1 MSAAAPYD
9 PPRPW
14 IASYAA
20 GVPDDLEPVTG
31 SLLDIVTASARDYP
45 DAPALQFFGRT
56 TSYRDLVGAID
67 RVAAGLRE
75 RGVGK
80 GDTVAIVLPNCPQHI
95 IAFYA
100 ILRLGAIA
108 VEHNPLYT
116 PRELRKQ
123 FEDHGARTAIVWSKV
138 AATVQAFPADLA
150 VTTLVSVDITTAMPL
165 SLRLALRLPVAK
177 ARQSRD
183 ALTTRV
189 SQAVPWEHLA
199 RNEALAASF
208 PGPVTDDV
216 AIIQYTSGTTGT
228 PKGAV
233 LTHRNLLA
241 NARQA
246 QAWVPSIQRGK
257 GCVVYAVLPMFH
269 AYGLTLCLTFAM
281 SMGARL
287 VLFPRFEPAMVLE
300 VTKKHPA
307 TFLPLVPPIA
317 DRLLAAARAEGVSLA
332 GTEVAISGA
341 MALPH
346 DLVVPFEQATGGYL
360 VEGYGLSECSPV
372 LMANPVADNRK
383 AGTVGLPLPGTECRV
398 VDPDDPTVDM
408 PSGERGELI
417 VRGPQVFQGYYG
429 KPEATE
435 EVFVDGWFRT
445 GDIVQIDDEGFVR
458 IVDRIKE
465 LIITG
470 GFNVAPTEV
479 ENALR
484 QHPRVVDAAVVG
496 LPSEH
501 SGEEVVAAVVL
512 DGSGAGVDT
521 DSIRDYARSILTPY
535 KVPRRIFIVDEL
547 PKSLIGKVLRR
558 QVRES
563 LLELTH
569 PGGD

>member
-1 MSAAAPYD
+1 MTTYD

-14 IASYAA
+14 IASYAP
-20 GVPDDLEPVTG
+20 GVPADLEPVSG
-31 SLLDIVTASARDYP
+31 SLVDIVEASARDYP
-45 DAPALQFFGRT
+45 DASALQFFGRET
-56 TSYRDLVGAID
+56 TYRELHSAID
-67 RVAAGLRE
+67 RAAAGLKAM
-75 RGVGK
+75 GVRA
-80 GDTVAIVLPNCPQHI
+80 GDPVAIVLPNCPQHI
-95 IAFYA
+95 VAFYA
-100 ILRLGAIA
+100 ILRLGAVV

-123 FEDHGARTAIVWSKV
+123 FEDHGAKHAIVWNKV
-138 AATVQAFPADLA
+138 VASVQDFPDDLA
-150 VTTLVSVDITTAMPL
+150 VPHVVSVDVIKAMPFTT
-165 SLRLALRLPVAK
+165 RAALRLPIRK
-177 ARQSRD
+177 ARESRA
-183 ALTTRV
+183 ALYERV
-189 SQAVPWEHLA
+189 SGTTTWEELLRSDPLPATH
-199 RNEALAASF
+199 
-208 PGPVTDDV
+208 PKPQTDDL

-228 PKGAV
+228 PKGAS

-241 NARQA
+241 NAAQA
-246 QAWVPSIQRGK
+246 RAWVPSIRRGN

-287 VLFPRFEPAMVLE
+287 VLFPRFDPDMVLA

-317 DRLLAAARAEGVSLA
+317 DRLLKVAREKGVSLA

-346 DLVVPFEQATGGYL
+346 ELVVPFEETSGGYL

-372 LMANPVADNRK
+372 LIANPVADNRVP
-383 AGTVGLPLPGTECRV
+383 GTVGLPLPGTECRV
-398 VDPDDPTVDM
+398 VDPDDPTTDVA
-408 PSGERGELI
+408 PGERGELV

-429 KPEATE
+429 KPEETE
-435 EVFVDGWFRT
+435 AVFVDGWFRT
-445 GDIVQIDDEGFVR
+445 GDIVTIDDAGFVR

-484 QHPRVVDAAVVG
+484 QHPDVDDAAVVG
-496 LPSEH
+496 LPSDR
-501 SGEEVVAAVVL
+501 SGEEVVAAIVV
-512 DGSGAGVDT
+512 DGGKDVDVEA
-521 DSIRDYARSILTPY
+521 IRDFVRGILTPY
-535 KVPRRIFIVDEL
+535 KVPRRIFVVDDL

-563 LLELTH
+563 LVKLTT
-569 PGGD
+569 GS

>member
-1 MSAAAPYD
+1 MTSYD

-14 IASYAA
+14 TASYAA
-20 GVPDDLEPVTG
+20 GVPEDLEPVSG
-31 SLLDIVTASARDYP
+31 SLVDIVAASARDYP
-45 DAPALQFFGRT
+45 EAPALQFFGRET
-56 TSYRDLVGAID
+56 TYLQLQEQID
-67 RVAAGLRE
+67 RAAAGLKRL
-75 RGVGK
+75 GVGA

-95 IAFYA
+95 VAFYA

-108 VEHNPLYT
+108 IEHNPLYT

-123 FEDHGARTAIVWSKV
+123 FEDHGAKTAIVWTKV
-138 AATVQAFPADLA
+138 VGSIQDFPADLA
-150 VTTLVSVDITTAMPL
+150 VTNLISVDVVRAMPFGM
-165 SLRLALRLPVAK
+165 RMALRLPLAK
-177 ARQSRD
+177 ARESR
-183 ALTTRV
+183 
-189 SQAVPWEHLA
+189 
-199 RNEALAASF
+199 EALYSRVNGTIDWKQIVESEPLPASH
-208 PGPVTDDV
+208 PKPATDDL

-228 PKGAV
+228 PKGAS

-241 NARQA
+241 NAAQA
-246 QAWVPSIQRGK
+246 QAWVPQIVRGK

-287 VLFPRFEPAMVLE
+287 VLFPKFEPDLVLD

-317 DRLLAAARAEGVSLA
+317 ERLLKAANEKGVSLA
-332 GTEVAISGA
+332 GTEIAISGA

-346 DLVVPFEQATGGYL
+346 ELVVPFEKATGGYL

-372 LMANPVADNRK
+372 LMANPVADNRVP
-383 AGTVGLPLPGTECRV
+383 GTVGLPLPGTECRV
-398 VDPDDPTVDM
+398 VDPDEPTKDVAL
-408 PSGERGELI
+408 GAAGELL
-417 VRGPQVFQGYYG
+417 VRGPQVFSGYYG

-435 EVFVDGWFRT
+435 AVFVDDWFRT
-445 GDIVQIDDEGFVR
+445 GDIVTIDEAGFVR

-484 QHPRVVDAAVVG
+484 QHPDVDDVAVVG
-496 LPSEH
+496 LPSDH

-512 DGSGAGVDT
+512 APDVDEP
-521 DSIRDYARSILTPY
+521 DVEAIRTYARGILTPY
-535 KVPRRIFIVDEL
+535 KVPRRIFVVDEL

-558 QVRES
+558 QVREK
-563 LLELTH
+563 LLDLT
-569 PGGD
+569 GAGQ